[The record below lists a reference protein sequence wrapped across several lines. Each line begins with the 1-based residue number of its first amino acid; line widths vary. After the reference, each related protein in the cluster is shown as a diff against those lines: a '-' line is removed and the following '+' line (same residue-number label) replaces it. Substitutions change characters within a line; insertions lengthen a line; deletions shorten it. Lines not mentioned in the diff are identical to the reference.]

1 MLPKNNTVSLSSW
14 KLSQNIFLIQISTLS
29 FCVQKTVFT
38 GGGGCLL
45 YNLCRWVLVEL
56 QGKIELPKQQ
66 QWVEL
71 IYHWCQIANMVLRS
85 ILNTRM
91 QVHIKYKLPILSLS
105 VKICSNGKNQYS
117 KNYIVICRHCNCEHR
132 VVLVSFA
139 LSFLLFSLKWPV
151 YKGRIVDWKNKRS
164 QTLGRIQFLCF
175 ESWEDCDRD
184 ILSVFRSLLLRCSL
198 RSSFLRFLSWYD
210 WWLKKKKKK
219 NC

>member
-1 MLPKNNTVSLSSW
+1 MGIGRVARKDRAAKATAV
-14 KLSQNIFLIQISTLS
+14 
-29 FCVQKTVFT
+29 
-38 GGGGCLL
+38 
-45 YNLCRWVLVEL
+45 
-56 QGKIELPKQQ
+56 GK
-66 QWVEL
+66 EL

-91 QVHIKYKLPILSLS
+91 HVHIKYKLPILSLS

-139 LSFLLFSLKWPV
+139 LSFILFSLKWPV
-151 YKGRIVDWKNKRS
+151 YKGRIVDWKNKHS

-210 WWLKKKKKK
+210 WWLKKKKHVK
-219 NC
+219 NLKLT